1 VQGYAVSIARMVD
14 LPALAPAL
22 ARLERTALE
31 SHFFF
36 GPAALEAARTVL
48 PEVRAAR
55 LLLVA
60 DAAGELAACLP
71 LRPTVPGLLP
81 RPVEPLDHPDC
92 FLRVPLLRAADGER
106 ALAALLDGLGRLE
119 FGGPALRMPDVPE
132 GPLLEGLL
140 RLRARWRRAAGAS
153 A

>member
-1 VQGYAVSIARMVD
+1 
-14 LPALAPAL
+14 
-22 ARLERTALE
+22 
-31 SHFFF
+31 
-36 GPAALEAARTVL
+36 
-48 PEVRAAR
+48 
-55 LLLVA
+55 VA
-60 DAAGELAACLP
+60 DAAGELAACVP